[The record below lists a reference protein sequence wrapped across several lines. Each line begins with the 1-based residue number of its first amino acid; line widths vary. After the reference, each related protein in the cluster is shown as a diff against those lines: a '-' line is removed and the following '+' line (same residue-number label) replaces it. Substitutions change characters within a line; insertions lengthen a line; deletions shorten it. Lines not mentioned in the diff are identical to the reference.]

1 MPIQA
6 TNMPAHPQCDGD
18 QWSIIDIDGLAEL
31 VAHILVGRGF
41 HAALILQ
48 GVRLDEGPITTD
60 IKAKLFTELHPDNEP
75 RSHHRDGVLFEVI
88 CWVAAKLGAG
98 ADEALTNPHLKAT
111 YQGADCIKI
120 RVDPLTKAL
129 TRATVYEYKCTTNW
143 RDLFRD
149 DVMAAFRQYQTG
161 QRDNLLS
168 QGAIALLE
176 KMGLDG
182 PQLKAAYDQLIQS
195 RPIAY
200 RASLTVQPL
209 AFSATQRLALFG
221 GFDGVGA
228 GVGDRAGD
236 TLPLDNIRP
245 WFADFSDKV
254 WAKIDNFDV

>member
-6 TNMPAHPQCDGD
+6 TNMPAHPQCEGD
-18 QWSIIDIDGLAEL
+18 QWSIIGIDMLAEL

-98 ADEALTNPHLKAT
+98 ADEALTDPHLKAT
-111 YQGADCIKI
+111 YQGADCIKV
-120 RVDPLTKAL
+120 RVDPLTRAL

-209 AFSATQRLALFG
+209 AFSAAQRLALFG
-221 GFDGVGA
+221 GFDGVGT
-228 GVGDRAGD
+228 VLGDRAGD
-236 TLPLDNIRP
+236 TLPLDNIRA
-245 WFADFSDKV
+245 WFADFSHRV
-254 WAKIDNFDV
+254 WARIDGFDV